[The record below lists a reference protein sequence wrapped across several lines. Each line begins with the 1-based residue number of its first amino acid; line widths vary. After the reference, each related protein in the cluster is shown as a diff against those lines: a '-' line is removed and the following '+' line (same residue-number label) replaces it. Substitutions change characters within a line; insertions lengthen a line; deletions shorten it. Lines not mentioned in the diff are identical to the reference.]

1 MERLLGKST
10 WTLCLSDICYLQWS
24 SVCTAVLREK
34 NEKNKLL
41 FGNAYFY
48 SWIFSKGHSYMPC
61 G

>member
-1 MERLLGKST
+1 MKRLPGKST

-34 NEKNKLL
+34 NEKNKKNKKNKLL

-48 SWIFSKGHSYMPC
+48 SWNFSK
-61 G
+61 

>member
-1 MERLLGKST
+1 MKRLLGKST
-10 WTLCLSDICYLQWS
+10 WTLCLSDLCYLQWS

-48 SWIFSKGHSYMPC
+48 SWIFSK
-61 G
+61 